1 MNAEPLRLLIV
12 DDSRIFRAAIQD
24 ALEGQAE
31 IRVVGSVWSGEKALE
46 FIRKTPP
53 DLVTLDVN
61 MPGLGGLETLT
72 EIQRINASQPDRPSV
87 GVILVSALT
96 DRGAAATV
104 EGLERGAFD
113 VIRKPDGPDEKANAV
128 VLRQL
133 LIEKIKLFE
142 QRPRRLPS
150 PLPPPTGSSVSL
162 PRVRLGQYQ
171 AVAIGTSTGGPEALA
186 HLLPVLTRQST
197 VPLLIVQHII
207 PGMTGFL
214 AESLGR
220 KCAYRVVEAS
230 DGQVIEPSTAYIGP
244 QGKHMIVR
252 KQQNRT
258 VIGLIDQPP
267 ENGFRPSVDV
277 LFRSVAAVY
286 GQSAVAVVLT
296 GMGTDG
302 AKGIGPL
309 NRAGAYI
316 IAQDEATSVVWGMP
330 RAAVATNLVDAVLP
344 LDRIGKTVAAMI
356 EPG

>member
-1 MNAEPLRLLIV
+1 
-12 DDSRIFRAAIQD
+12 
-24 ALEGQAE
+24 
-31 IRVVGSVWSGEKALE
+31 
-46 FIRKTPP
+46 
-53 DLVTLDVN
+53 
-61 MPGLGGLETLT
+61 
-72 EIQRINASQPDRPSV
+72 V